1 MTKNDKMFI
10 ERKLSKNLFEQG
22 INEELFQITE
32 GSSAI
37 EETSEGEGLYN
48 YYFQDLLSE
57 YREYGNG

>member
-1 MTKNDKMFI
+1 MFLK
-10 ERKLSKNLFEQG
+10 RKSPKNLFEQE
-22 INEELFQITE
+22 INEELFQTTG

-37 EETSEGEGLYN
+37 EESSEGEGLYN